1 MPRSALRFVL
11 LGAMIRQ
18 SNLMAGLGTVASA
31 RVNNHN
37 VMAPVINISIDPK
50 QVPRSA
56 EGDQPL
62 SH

>member
-1 MPRSALRFVL
+1 
-11 LGAMIRQ
+11 MIRQ